1 MAKHK
6 PAFQVNPEDFN
17 DTRLT
22 HGGLG
27 ETQPVEMVR
36 ERKKRRVQLLTYDR
50 LVDRMDACAKS
61 QGLSR
66 AELFEKVMTNYL
78 ENNKA

>member
-6 PAFQVNPEDFN
+6 PNFQVFPEDFN
-17 DTRLT
+17 ETRLT
-22 HGGLG
+22 NGGM
-27 ETQPVEMVR
+27 EEIQPVEVVR
-36 ERKKRRVQLLTYDR
+36 ERKKRRVQLLTYDK

-66 AELFEKVMTNYL
+66 AEFFEKVMGDYL
-78 ENNKA
+78 DRNEV